1 MASTTVYP
9 YLILAVWENSRR
21 NRLINDGQI
30 KVDEKRLFERAH
42 IAMRPLWTQNAALV
56 LPSGS
61 ISRRAGGG
69 GTYRIVSGV
78 NGLAS
83 RQQGNRRGVSAVVLK
98 RSQLQLSDSYDGCP
112 SASGI
117 GGQVISAEI
126 YNPITPAI
134 LDPASGCQDGIAH
147 RYGLADAGVNAI

>member
-1 MASTTVYP
+1 MKD
-9 YLILAVWENSRR
+9 
-21 NRLINDGQI
+21 DGHI
-30 KVDEKRLFERAH
+30 KVDEERLFERAH
-42 IAMRPLWTQNAALV
+42 IAMRPLWTENAALV
-56 LPSGS
+56 LSPGSVSGETN
-61 ISRRAGGG
+61 GG

-83 RQQGNRRGVSAVVLK
+83 RQQGNRRGVSTIVLK

-147 RYGLADAGVNAI
+147 RYGLADANVNAI